1 MRFGSRAYVL
11 ADGEG
16 KAIWF
21 ANALMV
27 VKAATEE
34 TQGRFTCM
42 DQRVPGNYAAPLHV
56 HHDEDEAWY
65 ILDGE
70 ATFFCGDDR
79 FTARAGAWVFLPR
92 DVPHAF
98 KTGDHGARLLTFT
111 APSGFADFVA
121 ASGEP
126 APERVIPPQGP
137 MDVAKLQ
144 EIAARYHIE
153 IVGPPPQ

>member
-1 MRFGSRAYVL
+1 MRFESRAYVL

-16 KAIWF
+16 KAVWF

-34 TQGRFTCM
+34 TQGRFACM
-42 DQRVPGNYAAPLHV
+42 DQRVPAGYAAPLHI

-65 ILDGE
+65 ILEGE
-70 ATFFCGDDR
+70 ATFYCGDDC
-79 FTARAGAWVFLPR
+79 FTAGPGAWVVLPR

-98 KTGDHGARLLTFT
+98 KVGANDARLLTFT
-111 APSGFADFVA
+111 VPSGFADFVV
-121 ASGEP
+121 ASSEP
-126 APERVIPPQGP
+126 APEQVIPPQGP
-137 MDVAKLQ
+137 VDVARMQ

-153 IVGPPPQ
+153 IVGPPPR